1 MYKFIKTK
9 KGFTLV
15 ELLVVVVII
24 GLLACIGIPLYQ
36 SVAKTTR
43 VKVCNIEQ
51 REILTDTKDWCTANS
66 YNDDFVFTII
76 SDSEQGEFKDGSG
89 GNLSN
94 DQITLLK
101 DDVFNGET
109 PHCPG
114 DGTITVSLEK
124 NPKGRVIITV
134 SCDGGTDGDCHK
146 KEK

>member
-36 SVAKTTR
+36 GVAKTSR
-43 VKVCNIEQ
+43 IKVCNIEQ
-51 REILTDTKDWCTANS
+51 QEIKTDAKNWCIANT
-66 YNDDFVFTII
+66 YNDDFVFTIT
-76 SDSEQGEFKDGSG
+76 SDGEKGEFKDGSG

-94 DQITLLK
+94 DQIALLK
-101 DDVFNGET
+101 DDVFRGSI

-114 DGTITVSLEK
+114 DGTITVTLEK
-124 NPKGRVIITV
+124 NPKGLVIITV

-146 KEK
+146 K